1 MDAKH
6 LTINTIPAMLWG
18 DKADKVYLFI
28 HGKSGCKEEAAD
40 FAALACA
47 KGWQVLSIDLPEHGA
62 RKSQTDCFDPWHVVP
77 ELQSVMTYAKQ
88 HWGRIA
94 LRANSIGAWFSLL
107 AYADDPLENCL
118 FVSPV
123 LDMQLLIENMMGW
136 ASVSSQ
142 QLQHARS
149 IPTAFGETLSWRYYA
164 YAKEHR
170 VSKWAAPTHILYAQR
185 DNLTARQTVDDFAR
199 RLHCQLQVV
208 ADGEHWFHTKEQLA
222 TLAAWENENL

>member
-1 MDAKH
+1 MQAKH
-6 LTINTIPAMLWG
+6 FTIEAIPAMLWG

-62 RKSQTDCFDPWHVVP
+62 RQSQTDGFDPWHVVP
-77 ELQSVMTYAKQ
+77 ELKSVMQYAKQ
-88 HWGRIA
+88 GWGDIA

-107 AYADDPLENCL
+107 AFAGDPLENCL

-123 LDMQLLIENMMGW
+123 LDMQRLIENMMGW
-136 ASVSSQ
+136 ASVSSE
-142 QLQHARS
+142 QLQRQQI
-149 IPTAFGETLSWRYYA
+149 IPTAFGETLSWRYYT
-164 YAKEHR
+164 YTKEHSI
-170 VSKWAAPTHILYAQR
+170 SKWTAPTHILYAGK
-185 DNLTARQTVDDFAR
+185 DNLTQSETVDAFAR
-199 RLHCQLQVV
+199 RFHCQLHVM

-222 TLAAWENENL
+222 VLRAWENKNL